1 MGISRQAYYKRN
13 RVADSREKQADRV
26 EQYVRHVRMRQPR
39 LGTRKLHHLLHSQ
52 PDRELHMGRDRLFQ
66 VLGERRLLVAPRR
79 AYHKTTH
86 SFHRFYRHP
95 NLLKPGPEQVI
106 PEVPEHV
113 WVADITYL
121 PARSG
126 PLYLSLVTDAYSRKI
141 VGHHVHESLHAE
153 SVAEA
158 FRRALRKR
166 SGRHPLVH
174 HSDRGIQYCSALYQ
188 SLHARH
194 GVRCSMTDGYDCY
207 QNALAERVN
216 GILKT
221 ELLLGNPEDL
231 GQARKLVDEA
241 VRIYNTERPHLALNY
256 KTPDAV
262 HRAFC
267 YPNRCEPISGRRLPA
282 YTADTSSACR
292 PFWP

>member
-1 MGISRQAYYKRN
+1 MVRACRFLGISRQAYYKRN
-13 RVADSREKQADRV
+13 RVADDKERQAEQV
-26 EQYVRHVRMRQPR
+26 AQYVRHVRIRQPR
-39 LGTRKLHHLLHSQ
+39 LGARKLHYLLHCQ
-52 PDRELHMGRDRLFQ
+52 PDRQLQIGRDRLFQ
-66 VLGERRLLVAPRR
+66 VLGERRLLVLPKR

-95 NLLKPGPEQVI
+95 NLLKPGPGQIVPTG
-106 PEVPEHV
+106 PERV

-141 VGHHVHESLHAE
+141 VGHHVHEGMNAE

-158 FRRALRKR
+158 FKQALRKR
-166 SGRHPLVH
+166 CRNHTLVH

-188 SLHARH
+188 SLHERH
-194 GVRCSMTDGYDCY
+194 GISCSMTDGYDCY
-207 QNALAERVN
+207 QNALAERIN

-221 ELLLGNPEDL
+221 ELLLRSPEDL
-231 GQARKLVDEA
+231 HQARKMVEEA
-241 VRIYNTERPHLALNY
+241 VQIYNTERPHMALKN

-262 HRAFC
+262 HRAF
-267 YPNRCEPISGRRLPA
+267 
-282 YTADTSSACR
+282 
-292 PFWP
+292 